1 MHSVWKAHA
10 DKETKMKIKIQK
22 SKNSESFI
30 IEIPPFVQLSH
41 VAPGENFP
49 IFIHHD
55 HQKIEKIQACFLA
68 ERSSLLIGH
77 RVIKIKSDMFLK
89 NHLSF
94 EVIRDVL
101 PIKKQT
107 KSRSGEVFSPMTGKI
122 VSIFVQNGMSVKE
135 SDVLLVIEA
144 MKMENPILAQC
155 DGVVTKLLAEKGKT
169 IAVGDPLFTIT
180 SHSEE
185 KIHENQ

>member
-1 MHSVWKAHA
+1 
-10 DKETKMKIKIQK
+10 MKIKIQK
-22 SKNSESFI
+22 NKNSESFI
-30 IEIPPFVQLSH
+30 IEIPPVVQLSH

-55 HQKIEKIQACFLA
+55 HQKIEKRQACFLA

-77 RVIKIKSDMFLK
+77 QVVKIKNDVFLK
-89 NHLSF
+89 NHMSF
-94 EVIRDVL
+94 DVIRDVV
-101 PIKKQT
+101 PIKK
-107 KSRSGEVFSPMTGKI
+107 KSKSLGGEILSPMTGKI
-122 VSIFVQNGMSVKE
+122 VSIFAQNDMAVKE
-135 SDVLLVIEA
+135 GDVLLIIEA

-155 DGVVTKLLAEKGKT
+155 DGVITKLLAEKGKT
-169 IAVGDPLFTIT
+169 IAAGDPLFTIT